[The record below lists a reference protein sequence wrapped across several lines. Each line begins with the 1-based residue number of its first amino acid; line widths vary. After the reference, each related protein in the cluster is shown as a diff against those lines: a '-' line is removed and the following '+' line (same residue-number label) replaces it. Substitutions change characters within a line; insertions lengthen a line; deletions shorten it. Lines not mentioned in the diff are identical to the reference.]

1 MIAPWPAGF
10 ANTAREFV
18 RTLARD
24 AVAFALP
31 LHCAACATALDAN
44 EPGVIC
50 GRCWSRCVQLPRPQC
65 DRCGHPRPAAGG
77 RCRWCDLLPP
87 FVRAA
92 RSWCWVP
99 ERAGGE
105 IVHALK
111 YRGWRATA
119 DGMAERMARLD
130 WPRDVVAERTML
142 APVPLAASRQRERGF
157 NQSALLAAALAA
169 RWNVPLRADV
179 VTRRASTESQTRLT
193 PEERRRN
200 VHGCFA
206 TPISAR
212 GELRGAHVVIVDDV
226 VTTAATLNACAAA
239 LLDGGAR
246 IVSYVTFGRARASG
260 DRFAS

>member
-1 MIAPWPAGF
+1 MTAVWATRF
-10 ANTAREFV
+10 AHSARTV
-18 RTLARD
+18 ARTLVGD
-24 AVAFALP
+24 VVAFALP
-31 LHCAACATALDAN
+31 LHCAACGTALGAS
-44 EPGVIC
+44 ERGVIC
-50 GRCWSRCVQLPRPQC
+50 GPCWTRCALLPAPQC
-65 DRCGHPRPAAGG
+65 DRCGHPRAAGG
-77 RCRWCDLLPP
+77 GRCTWCDLLPP
-87 FVRAA
+87 YVRAA

-119 DGMAERMARLD
+119 GGMAERMARLA
-130 WPRDVVAERTML
+130 WPRDVVAERSML
-142 APVPLAASRQRERGF
+142 VPVPLAARRQRERGF
-157 NQSALLAAALAA
+157 NQSALLADALAA
-169 RWNVPLRADV
+169 HWSVPVRCDV
-179 VTRRASTESQTRLT
+179 VARSSSSASQTRLT

-200 VHGCFA
+200 VYGCFA
-206 TPISAR
+206 APESAR
-212 GELRGAHVVIVDDV
+212 AELRGAHVVLVDDV